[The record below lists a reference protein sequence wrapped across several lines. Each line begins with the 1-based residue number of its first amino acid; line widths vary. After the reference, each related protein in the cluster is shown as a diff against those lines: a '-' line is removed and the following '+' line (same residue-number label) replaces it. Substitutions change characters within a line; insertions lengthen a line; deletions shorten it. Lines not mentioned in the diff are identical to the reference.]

1 MKTKVIFMERD
12 GMIRLVVTNNY
23 GVETSVMFEKVS
35 SLVNYARECEIP
47 VRVSDCIS
55 EGGAR

>member
-12 GMIRLVVTNNY
+12 GMIMLVVTNRH
-23 GVETSVMFEKVS
+23 GVETSVVFEKLS

-47 VRVSDCIS
+47 VCVSDCIS